1 MSKLRRPENTCP
13 LQNPQQA
20 AAGNPGGVLFE
31 VFERYLRILADL
43 EDIAVG
49 IAHVATPFPAVIVQ
63 RLSKKNRSFGASGLA
78 RGISGETPAKPS
90 SPRPAVRP

>member
-13 LQNPQQA
+13 PQNPQQA

-31 VFERYLRILADL
+31 VFERYLHILADL

-49 IAHVATPFPAVIVQ
+49 IAHVATPLCFL
-63 RLSKKNRSFGASGLA
+63 LSFMTVLYAGAGTA
-78 RGISGETPAKPS
+78 TDF
-90 SPRPAVRP
+90 